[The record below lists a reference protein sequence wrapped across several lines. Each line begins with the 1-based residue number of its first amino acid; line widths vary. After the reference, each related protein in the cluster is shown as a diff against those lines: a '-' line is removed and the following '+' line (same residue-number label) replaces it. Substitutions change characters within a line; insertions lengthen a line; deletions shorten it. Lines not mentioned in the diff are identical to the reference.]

1 MPENPGVHVDELDV
15 ELVEALV
22 ADGRLTYQQLA
33 QRVHLSATST
43 AERVRRL
50 QRTGVLAGYH
60 AQLDLGILGR
70 NLEAFSDLKLKDAV
84 ERRDFEADLAGVP
97 QVLSATHTT
106 GEFDYQ
112 LRLVTSGTDELQA
125 VVDTLR
131 RLGAREV
138 HSRIVLGEVRF
149 DPSRLVREPR

>member
-1 MPENPGVHVDELDV
+1 VHVDELDA

-50 QRTGVLAGYH
+50 RRTGVLAGYH
-60 AQLDLGILGR
+60 AEVDLGLLGR
-70 NLEAFSDLKLKDAV
+70 NLQALSDLKLKDTV
-84 ERRDFEADLAGVP
+84 ERRHFEAELAAVP

-106 GEFDYQ
+106 GEYDYQ
-112 LRLVTSGTDELQA
+112 LRLVTSGTEELQS

-149 DPSRLVREPR
+149 DPSRLVRS

>member
-1 MPENPGVHVDELDV
+1 MDELDA

-50 QRTGVLAGYH
+50 QRAGVLAGYH
-60 AQLDLGILGR
+60 AELDLGALGR
-70 NLEAFSDLKLKDAV
+70 SLQALSDLKLKDTV
-84 ERRDFEADLAGVP
+84 DRRGFEADLGDVP

-106 GEFDYQ
+106 GEYDYQ
-112 LRLVTSGTDELQA
+112 LRVVTSGTDELQV

-138 HSRIVLGEVRF
+138 HSRIVLGEIRF
-149 DPSRLVREPR
+149 SPSRLVRA